1 VAIEE
6 CHDGGRIPRCA
17 CAEGPALGLDDH
29 VVAILSEFAA
39 DQDCAIGVACN
50 CHSAD
55 SSSGLRNTP
64 GILCEDVT
72 ELVDHEPDLVI
83 LSRGREGRLGVS
95 PETLSLL
102 ATHGVPVVLEKTD
115 AALATTTRWQPKGAE
130 SQGSSTPP
138 ASSSVEVVGCDHIDT
153 RLPA

>member
-1 VAIEE
+1 MAV
-6 CHDGGRIPRCA
+6 GPRISRKARTSSA
-17 CAEGPALGLDDH
+17 CAASLK
-29 VVAILSEFAA
+29 
-39 DQDCAIGVACN
+39 
-50 CHSAD
+50 
-55 SSSGLRNTP
+55 
-64 GILCEDVT
+64 
-72 ELVDHEPDLVI
+72 I

-102 ATHGVPVVLEKTD
+102 ATRGVPVALEKTD
-115 AALATTTRWQPKGAE
+115 AARRTTGWQPKGAE